1 PWFAILVFAE
11 AGATVALNALGT
23 ELFPTH
29 LRSTAKSWVTNAAV
43 VGAIAGM
50 GAVGALGD
58 ALGGADAVIRLLA
71 RAPIVSAMSL
81 FALPETSGLELEEI
95 RPASA

>member
-1 PWFAILVFAE
+1 VFVE
-11 AGATVALNALGT
+11 AGATVALNVLGT

-29 LRSTAKSWVTNAAV
+29 LRGTAKSWITNSAV

-58 ALGGADAVIRLLA
+58 AVGGADAVIRLLGLL
-71 RAPIVSAMSL
+71 PSASAVAL
-81 FALPETSGLELEEI
+81 VALPETSGLELEEI
-95 RPASA
+95 GPASA